1 MEDAQETSLGPS
13 EPLGAGVREE
23 VKALP
28 AVQGPPAGW
37 GGGSLFGLACV
48 CVCVDRG
55 IRGAL
60 RGDALQLAGP
70 MGPAQE
76 SRPSWTDRVGSQE
89 HADDGHVSA
98 PKVRT

>member
-37 GGGSLFGLACV
+37 GGGSLFGLVCVYVCVYACV
-48 CVCVDRG
+48 CVYYR
-55 IRGAL
+55 AY
-60 RGDALQLAGP
+60 A
-70 MGPAQE
+70 
-76 SRPSWTDRVGSQE
+76 SNF
-89 HADDGHVSA
+89 
-98 PKVRT
+98 